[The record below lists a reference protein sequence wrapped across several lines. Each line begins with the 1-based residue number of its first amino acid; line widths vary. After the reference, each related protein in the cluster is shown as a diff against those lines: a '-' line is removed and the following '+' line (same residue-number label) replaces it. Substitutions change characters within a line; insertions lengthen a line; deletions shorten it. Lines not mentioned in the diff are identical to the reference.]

1 MIYNFAHIEKC
12 KLKQKRNYQS
22 KRSAPHVGLYAEGIK
37 PNLGI
42 KTSKIFKCGIAMH
55 GIAVDE

>member
-37 PNLGI
+37 PI
-42 KTSKIFKCGIAMH
+42 FCISTSNIFDCGIATH